1 MHELRE
7 GFDEVGEKFLE
18 ALLGGQDLVFAL
30 RSQPAEAMRNACES
44 DELRSQNK

>member
-1 MHELRE
+1 MHELRK
-7 GFDEVGEKFLE
+7 GFDEVNNKFLE
-18 ALLGGQDLVFAL
+18 TLFDGQDPFFAL